1 MIYRAPEPDIEI
13 PDVPL
18 TPFLLERAS
27 RWPERIAFVDASSGN
42 SLTFRAWSDGVRAT
56 AAGLARRG
64 FRKGDVFGIF
74 SPNTP
79 EYAVLFHGVSLAGG
93 VSTTINP
100 VSTAEDLARQLRDSG
115 ATYLATMGPFLPKA
129 LEAAHETGVREV
141 FVFGDGNHAGATPFG
156 VLAES
161 EGEPP
166 SPSIDPATDLVAL
179 PYSSGTT
186 GLPKGVMLTHRNL
199 VANVLQATATV
210 DILDGDVVLGV
221 LPFFHI
227 YGMSVIMNAS
237 VYMGATVVSM
247 PRFDLAQCLEAIQ
260 KYRVT
265 LAFVVPP
272 IVLALAKSP
281 LVDQYDLSSI
291 RTLFSGAAPLGDNLA
306 AAVCGRLGCSVRQG
320 YGLTETS
327 PVTHTGRPGGGAHK
341 SGIGPPAPNTE
352 VRVVDI
358 QTGRDV
364 EASEE
369 GEIWIRGPQVMK
381 GYLNRPDATAAMIDA
396 DGWLHTGDVG
406 YVDDSGGF
414 FIVDR
419 VKELIKY
426 KGFQV
431 APAELEAILLSHP
444 CVADAAVIPLPD
456 EEAGEIPK
464 GFVVL
469 KGEAGVDD
477 IMTYVADRVAR
488 YKQLRRLEITDQIP
502 KSPSGKILRRILVER
517 ERVRELERTKA
528 AEA

>member
-1 MIYRAPEPDIEI
+1 
-13 PDVPL
+13 
-18 TPFLLERAS
+18 
-27 RWPERIAFVDASSGN
+27 
-42 SLTFRAWSDGVRAT
+42 
-56 AAGLARRG
+56 
-64 FRKGDVFGIF
+64 
-74 SPNTP
+74 
-79 EYAVLFHGVSLAGG
+79 
-93 VSTTINP
+93 
-100 VSTAEDLARQLRDSG
+100 
-115 ATYLATMGPFLPKA
+115 
-129 LEAAHETGVREV
+129 
-141 FVFGDGNHAGATPFG
+141 
-156 VLAES
+156 
-161 EGEPP
+161 
-166 SPSIDPATDLVAL
+166 
-179 PYSSGTT
+179 
-186 GLPKGVMLTHRNL
+186 MLTHRNL
-199 VANVLQATATV
+199 VANVLQATATIDV
-210 DILDGDVVLGV
+210 LDGDVVLGV

-237 VYMGATVVSM
+237 LYTGATVVSM

-281 LVDQYDLSSI
+281 LVEQYDLTSI
-291 RTLFSGAAPLGDNLA
+291 RSLFSGAAPLGENLA
-306 AAVCGRLGCSVRQG
+306 DGVCGRLGCSVRQG

-358 QTGRDV
+358 LTGRDV

-469 KGEAGVDD
+469 KAEAGVDD

-517 ERVRELERTKA
+517 ERVRESERVKA
-528 AEA
+528 TEG